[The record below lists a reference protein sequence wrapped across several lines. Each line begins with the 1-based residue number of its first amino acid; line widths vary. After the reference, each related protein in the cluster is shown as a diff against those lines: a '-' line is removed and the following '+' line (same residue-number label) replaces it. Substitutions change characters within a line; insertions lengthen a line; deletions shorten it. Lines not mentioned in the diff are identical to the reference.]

1 MESCILLTNQM
12 PIMKLKHL
20 LVGTALLALPLSGLV
35 APRANAQVDITGAL
49 EDVNDTAG
57 FGNQPL
63 EQTIGTLINVF
74 LGLLGIIFLVLIIY
88 AGFLWMTAAGDDGK
102 VKTARGIMTTSVVGL
117 VILLSAYAISSFVIE
132 QLTTATGTG

>member
-1 MESCILLTNQM
+1 
-12 PIMKLKHL
+12 MKLHHL
-20 LVGTALLALPLSGLV
+20 LVGAALMALPFGGMV
-35 APRANAQVDITGAL
+35 APHAQAQVDINDAL

-74 LGLLGIIFLVLIIY
+74 LGLLGIIFLLLIIY

-102 VKTARGIMTTSVVGL
+102 VKNAKNIMITSVVGL
-117 VILLSAYAISSFVIE
+117 IILLSAYAISSFVIE

>member
-1 MESCILLTNQM
+1 
-12 PIMKLKHL
+12 MKLKHL

-35 APRANAQVDITGAL
+35 APRANAQVVDITGAL

-102 VKTARGIMTTSVVGL
+102 VKTARSIMTTSVVGL

>member
-1 MESCILLTNQM
+1 
-12 PIMKLKHL
+12 MKLHHL
-20 LVGTALLALPLSGLV
+20 LVGAALMALPFGGMV
-35 APRANAQVDITGAL
+35 APHAHAQVDINDAL
-49 EDVNDTAG
+49 DDVNDTAG

-74 LGLLGIIFLVLIIY
+74 LGLLGIIFLLLIIY

-102 VKTARGIMTTSVVGL
+102 VKQAKNIMTTSVVGL
-117 VILLSAYAISSFVIE
+117 IILLSAYAISTFVIE

>member
-1 MESCILLTNQM
+1 
-12 PIMKLKHL
+12 MKLHHL
-20 LVGTALLALPLSGLV
+20 LLGAALLALPLGMV
-35 APRANAQVDITGAL
+35 TPRAHAQVDINDAL

-74 LGLLGIIFLVLIIY
+74 LGLLGIIFLLLIIY
-88 AGFLWMTAAGDDGK
+88 AGFLWMTAAGDEGK
-102 VKTARGIMTTSVVGL
+102 VKNAKNIMVTSVIGL
-117 VILLSAYAISSFVIE
+117 IILLSAYAISTFVIE